1 MTPAYVSQVLDD
13 ADLEAMR
20 ASDKLGDLIAEA
32 EPPYAFALDEPPAGG
47 TRASHGSTQELE
59 VPFLLSGAGIR
70 RGAVPDG
77 PSLVDVAP
85 TIAALLGVTPPD
97 DVEGRVL
104 TEVLDPPS

>member
-1 MTPAYVSQVLDD
+1 M
-13 ADLEAMR
+13 
-20 ASDKLGDLIAEA
+20 
-32 EPPYAFALDEPPAGG
+32 
-47 TRASHGSTQELE
+47 
-59 VPFLLSGAGIR
+59 PFLLSGAGIR